1 LSTRRRKWLL
11 SEGDRG
17 ESAQRRKNERHAHK
31 PISHFLVLLRMK
43 LLCWWRSRVFQVLV
57 NAFLGDRAAAAVV
70 AQAVTIGS
78 LQLDENENRSARLGR
93 ITGYGHFR
101 SRFQFFQQFLARVA
115 FSDQVARRAHFRTPG
130 HDLAVFVFHVE
141 IQLRTGAQPLEFRND
156 TLHLDGLLHVVR
168 NLRTMLSAYGPRS
181 DENP

>member
-1 LSTRRRKWLL
+1 RFQRQNRSARLNTVATVPNSSEVVFVVRCGHVLSCFCVRCPGCRRSSSLSARRRKRLL

-78 LQLDENENRSARLGR
+78 L
-93 ITGYGHFR
+93 
-101 SRFQFFQQFLARVA
+101 
-115 FSDQVARRAHFRTPG
+115 
-130 HDLAVFVFHVE
+130 
-141 IQLRTGAQPLEFRND
+141 
-156 TLHLDGLLHVVR
+156 
-168 NLRTMLSAYGPRS
+168 
-181 DENP
+181 